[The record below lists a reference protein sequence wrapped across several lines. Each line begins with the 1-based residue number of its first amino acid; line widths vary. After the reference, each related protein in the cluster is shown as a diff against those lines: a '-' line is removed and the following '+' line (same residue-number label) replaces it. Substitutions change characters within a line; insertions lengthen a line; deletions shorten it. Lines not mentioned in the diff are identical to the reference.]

1 MEELEFYHPFCN
13 LNQDSLR
20 DLKAIVH
27 FKNYKKQEI
36 VFYEE
41 DKVSDI
47 YFLLEGAV
55 KAYKVDRFDNEIFFG
70 IFKNGLL
77 NDCKDKDK
85 MATFVNIECLEDS
98 LIACFESDKLR
109 LLFEKS
115 PQILKLFF
123 KESLK
128 RVGVLE
134 EIVQREL
141 VFDSTAKIA
150 YSLYSDLEE
159 FNMHKKQENAA
170 FLNIQPETLS
180 RILKKLHRDG
190 VIQTN
195 SLGKI
200 EILDSQRLQMIFK
213 QEAK

>member
-1 MEELEFYHPFCN
+1 MEELESYHPFCN

-70 IFKNGLL
+70 IFKNCLL
-77 NDCKDKDK
+77 NDCKDK

-123 KESLK
+123 EESLK

>member
-1 MEELEFYHPFCN
+1 MEELESYHPFCN

-123 KESLK
+123 EESLK

>member
-13 LNQDSLR
+13 LNQDSLG

-27 FKNYKKQEI
+27 FKYYKKQEI

-41 DKVSDI
+41 DKVYDI

-123 KESLK
+123 EESLK

>member
-13 LNQDSLR
+13 LNKDSLR
-20 DLKAIVH
+20 DLKAVVH

-41 DKVSDI
+41 DKVYDI

-98 LIACFESDKLR
+98 LIACFESDRLR

-123 KESLK
+123 EESLK

>member
-13 LNQDSLR
+13 LNQDSLG

-27 FKNYKKQEI
+27 FKYYKKQEI

-123 KESLK
+123 EESLK

>member
-20 DLKAIVH
+20 DLKAVVH

-41 DKVSDI
+41 DKVYDI

-123 KESLK
+123 EESLK

>member
-1 MEELEFYHPFCN
+1 MEELESYHPFCN
-13 LNQDSLR
+13 LNQDSLG

-27 FKNYKKQEI
+27 FKYYKKQEI

-123 KESLK
+123 EESLK

-200 EILDSQRLQMIFK
+200 EILDSQRLQTIFK

>member
-20 DLKAIVH
+20 DLKAVVH

-123 KESLK
+123 EESLK

>member
-1 MEELEFYHPFCN
+1 MEELESYHPFCN
-13 LNQDSLR
+13 LNKDSLR

-41 DKVSDI
+41 DKVYDI

-123 KESLK
+123 EESLK

>member
-1 MEELEFYHPFCN
+1 M
-13 LNQDSLR
+13 
-20 DLKAIVH
+20 
-27 FKNYKKQEI
+27 
-36 VFYEE
+36 
-41 DKVSDI
+41 
-47 YFLLEGAV
+47 
-55 KAYKVDRFDNEIFFG
+55 
-70 IFKNGLL
+70 
-77 NDCKDKDK
+77 
-85 MATFVNIECLEDS
+85 
-98 LIACFESDKLR
+98 R

-123 KESLK
+123 EESLK

>member
-1 MEELEFYHPFCN
+1 MEELESYHPFCN
-13 LNQDSLR
+13 LNKDSLG

-41 DKVSDI
+41 DKVYDI

-85 MATFVNIECLEDS
+85 MTAFVNIECLEDS

-123 KESLK
+123 EESLK

>member
-1 MEELEFYHPFCN
+1 MEELESYHPFCN
-13 LNQDSLR
+13 LNKDSLR

-27 FKNYKKQEI
+27 FKYYKKQEI

-123 KESLK
+123 EESLK

>member
-13 LNQDSLR
+13 LNQDSLG

-27 FKNYKKQEI
+27 FKYYKKQEI

-70 IFKNGLL
+70 ILKNGLL

-98 LIACFESDKLR
+98 LIACFESDKLC

-123 KESLK
+123 EESLK

>member
-1 MEELEFYHPFCN
+1 MEELESYHPFCN

-98 LIACFESDKLR
+98 LIACFESDNLR

-123 KESLK
+123 EESLK

-200 EILDSQRLQMIFK
+200 EILNSQRLQMIFK

>member
-13 LNQDSLR
+13 LNKDSLR
-20 DLKAIVH
+20 DLKAVVH

-41 DKVSDI
+41 DKVYDI

-85 MATFVNIECLEDS
+85 MTAFVNIECLEDS

-123 KESLK
+123 EESLK

>member
-20 DLKAIVH
+20 DLKAVVH
-27 FKNYKKQEI
+27 FKNYNKQEI

-41 DKVSDI
+41 DKVYDI

-123 KESLK
+123 EESLK

>member
-1 MEELEFYHPFCN
+1 MEELEFYHPFFN

-27 FKNYKKQEI
+27 FKYYKKQEI

-123 KESLK
+123 EESLK

>member
-1 MEELEFYHPFCN
+1 MEELESYHPFCN
-13 LNQDSLR
+13 LNQDSLG

-123 KESLK
+123 EESLK